1 MAAGRCPG
9 NAHPHALATPCHGDH
24 QCESRSGSGS
34 GKRAARNVWGG
45 NADLGK
51 GPSRLATRPDNS
63 KPKRNVADC
72 RSPLEAWWAE
82 VTRHT
87 PTAHLTES
95 HDDRDSRAALRDS
108 RIHHAEHAT
117 GIRAHNFEHTTTAA
131 DRQTRDG
138 QLRRPRTLPRR
149 LDTPGTPPARAQS
162 PDGDSVAALR
172 RHIPPPAPA
181 PVWTATRRGHRRGQA
196 RPTDSLPEPDC
207 AHTRLTPSIPLLKLR
222 MADHPSQAHAAHI
235 HRRRHGGASG
245 VRSVRPCREKV
256 SDDGSGAAVR
266 WRGTLWWVGKSG
278 DGGWEAGGWRWWVGG
293 GARRGQM
300 GSWLEVGTK
309 RGAKW

>member
-1 MAAGRCPG
+1 MAAGRWPG

-138 QLRRPRTLPRR
+138 QLRRPRTPPRR
-149 LDTPGTPPARAQS
+149 LDTPGTHPARAH
-162 PDGDSVAALR
+162 GDSVAALR
-172 RHIPPPAPA
+172 RHIPSPTHQHPP
-181 PVWTATRRGHRRGQA
+181 G
-196 RPTDSLPEPDC
+196 RPHPSRPPSRPRPGATDSLPEPDC
-207 AHTRLTPSIPLLKLR
+207 GAHQAHTK
-222 MADHPSQAHAAHI
+222 HAAPK
-235 HRRRHGGASG
+235 A
-245 VRSVRPCREKV
+245 
-256 SDDGSGAAVR
+256 
-266 WRGTLWWVGKSG
+266 
-278 DGGWEAGGWRWWVGG
+278 
-293 GARRGQM
+293 
-300 GSWLEVGTK
+300 
-309 RGAKW
+309 